1 MKKQVLF
8 LTMFTLALIF
18 AGTSKVFA
26 QALNQGSQPITPL
39 SCAAGTPLPLHPFA
53 GISYTYTMT
62 NPGVELAD
70 EWTWWVTKDPNF
82 IPSAGTNN
90 LATRLTVSAGQL
102 VAASGH
108 YGTATAAANSIDITW
123 SPEILA
129 ATEYQG
135 DVTAAG
141 TAADPSPTFV
151 VGYATGVNC
160 ADNIQVFEINPQENF
175 TIDIANID
183 GTGTTMGWD
192 VDTAQCVDVV
202 NSAVY
207 DNATKELT
215 MDYGTNTLYF
225 EVTAAN
231 FNTDWTPTFNLISG
245 LQAGQSAVVT
255 LHASYADASTD
266 ANVIETLNW
275 DDTSVGSSFTTT
287 TRFTATDPTEVAA
300 GVSLFVKVVISNGT
314 YESLVANPFV
324 LAVDAQD
331 GTGAG
336 IWDMEDDDCTTL
348 TDAAD
353 QVDEA
358 THTVNPRPELAMDGA
373 AMGEPS
379 TLAPEDVV
387 TKTP

>member
-1 MKKQVLF
+1 
-8 LTMFTLALIF
+8 LIF
-18 AGTSKVFA
+18 AVNTKVSA
-26 QALNQGSQPITPL
+26 QALDQHITVTQPITPL
-39 SCAAGTPLPLHPFA
+39 SCASGTPLPLHPFA

-62 NPGVELAD
+62 APGAEAAD

-90 LATRLTVSAGQL
+90 SATMLTVSTGQL

-123 SPEILA
+123 SPEILS

-141 TAADPSPTFV
+141 TAAAPSPTFV

-160 ADNIQVFEINPQENF
+160 ADNIQVFEINPQDNF
-175 TIDIANID
+175 TIDIANVD
-183 GTGTTMGWD
+183 PATETTMAWA
-192 VDTAQCVDVV
+192 TPTEQCVDLV

-207 DNATKELT
+207 DNTTKELT

-225 EVTAAN
+225 EVVAAN
-231 FNTDWTPTFNLISG
+231 FNTDWTPTFRLVSG
-245 LQAGQSAVVT
+245 LQLGQTAAVT
-255 LHASYADASTD
+255 LHSSMADAQGD

-275 DDTSVGSSFTTT
+275 DDTSVGSDFITT

-336 IWDMEDDDCTTL
+336 IWDMEDDDCTAL

-358 THTVNPRPELAMDGA
+358 THTVNPRPELVMDGA
-373 AMGEPS
+373 AMSEPS
-379 TLAPEDVV
+379 TVTPEDVI